1 MSAVHFN
8 HGIPGSI
15 SVRSTRLPIVIRK
28 DQRVAHQNV
37 LQHGFRDEVI
47 AHARRKAT
55 FAPALTNADFV
66 KVALPIFDRVHTYL
80 RNHEAA
86 TYDAMCV

>member
-8 HGIPGSI
+8 HGIPGGI
-15 SVRSTRLPIVIRK
+15 SARSARLPIVIRK